1 MTPLEKSMVYLIKHQ
16 PKSQI
21 GVLML
26 AKYLYLSDYVFAKTF
41 GNKKTF
47 TGAYTRLQKGPVPSG
62 FYDALSSL
70 TTKKIIKRVGHT
82 ILLSNNT
89 VATPDISKEEKA
101 CLDKVI
107 NDFAGRS
114 LKKVVDAAYST
125 EPMKNLIAE
134 ESSLGG
140 EILLFQKLDFDK
152 IRKHSL
158 LENDKLDTSFIDS
171 EEYKKSVKDE

>member
-1 MTPLEKSMVYLIKHQ
+1 MTILEKTIIYLVKRQ
-16 PKSQI
+16 PKYQI

-47 TGAYTRLQKGPVPSG
+47 TGTYTRLQKGPVPCG
-62 FYDALSSL
+62 FYDALDSL
-70 TTKKIIKRVGHT
+70 DTKKIIKRVGN
-82 ILLSNNT
+82 IVYLSNN
-89 VATPDISKEEKA
+89 AIAMPEMNKEEKA
-101 CLDKVI
+101 CLDKII
-107 NDFAGRS
+107 NDFAGTS

-134 ESSLGG
+134 ENSLGG
-140 EILLFQKLDFDK
+140 DILLFQKLDFEK
-152 IRKHSL
+152 IQKHAL
-158 LENDKLDTSFIDS
+158 LENDRLDTNFIDS